1 MFSRSLV
8 TNGVSNPTWF
18 YGYSYRWVNGSR
30 RCQRM
35 WTRSDIDRIADTLRL
50 NPWPKWRAQSARP
63 YLSPICKPTK
73 YSIAKSL
80 CGLSVFEDLHFDKS
94 QCLPSGFFP
103 SFLLHCWYCGKRY
116 MESVEWQK
124 RCIYSLSRM

>member
-103 SFLLHCWYCGKRY
+103 CKVTSLLILWKTVHGICWMAKTVYIFSK
-116 MESVEWQK
+116 
-124 RCIYSLSRM
+124 